1 LKLSKVVLS
10 GYYGFNNAGDE
21 LVLYSIIRTLREIEP
36 GISITVLSQQPE
48 KTAKQ
53 YEVQAVNRWRLFSLI
68 RSIASSE
75 LLISGGGSLFQ
86 DVTSVNSPL
95 YYWMIIF
102 LAKLMGK
109 KTMIYSQGVG
119 PLQRPRNRKML
130 AWLFNRLSKITV
142 RDEGA
147 KSDLLAMGVNKEIIV
162 TADPVLG
169 IPPQSIEAQL
179 GREILE
185 RSGLE
190 LIVEQRLLGVFI
202 RSWEDNSY
210 LPELVKACD
219 RLALEGWQVVFVPMQ
234 FPQDIAVAKQ
244 AAKLMAHET
253 VYLKE
258 MYDPA
263 EMLAI
268 TKNFD
273 LIIGMRL
280 HSLINGAVVGV
291 PLVGISY
298 DPKIDR
304 FLQQIGQQS
313 LNSVHD
319 LNSETLVQLVNWVH
333 NNREEI
339 QADMEK
345 RVKLLYQKAW
355 KSARIAME
363 LWRN

>member
-1 LKLSKVVLS
+1 VSKVVLS

-36 GISITVLSQQPE
+36 NISITVLSQQPE

-53 YEVQAVNRWRLFSLI
+53 HEVQAVCRWNLLGLI
-68 RSIASSE
+68 KTIASSE

-86 DVTSVNSPL
+86 DVTSANSPL

-109 KTMIYSQGVG
+109 KTMVYSQGIG
-119 PLQRPRNRKML
+119 PLQRPRNRKLL
-130 AWLFNRLSKITV
+130 AWLFNGLSKITV

-147 KSDLLAMGVNKEIIV
+147 KSDLASMGVTREIVV

-169 IPPQSIEAQL
+169 IPAQSIDAQL

-185 RSGLE
+185 RSGLDF
-190 LIVEQRLLGVFI
+190 LDEQRLLGVFI
-202 RSWEDNSY
+202 RSWENDSY
-210 LPELVKACD
+210 LPELVKACEQ
-219 RLALEGWQVVFVPMQ
+219 LAQDGWRIVFVPMQ

-244 AAKLMAHET
+244 AAKLMKHET

-258 MYDPA
+258 MFDPV

-280 HSLINGAVVGV
+280 HSLINGAVAGI

-304 FLQQIGQQS
+304 FLQQIGLPS
-313 LNSVHD
+313 LNSVDD
-319 LNSETLVQLVNWVH
+319 LNSETLVELVNWVH

-339 QADMEK
+339 KVEMEK
-345 RVKLLYQKAW
+345 RVSGLYQKAW
-355 KSARIAME
+355 QAARIAIE